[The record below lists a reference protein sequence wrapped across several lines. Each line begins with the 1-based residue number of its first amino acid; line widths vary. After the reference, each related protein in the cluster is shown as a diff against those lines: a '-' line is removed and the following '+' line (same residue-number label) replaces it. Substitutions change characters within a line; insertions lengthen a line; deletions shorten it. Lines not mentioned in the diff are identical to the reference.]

1 MSWTSTTNYGA
12 DYGADAQVD
21 GIYAYING
29 GDYPQVEQDLL
40 VDALLDALRDEVDA
54 RLPDGVT
61 WQPATAE
68 FLHPVDVDVPD
79 ADEMREIFADAW
91 AAVASRYEEIERD
104 ALYGSL
110 PATVEELEQA
120 LKAIGSPLHRA
131 RVAGLLTEAGTRAM
145 ASRVRAEAVY
155 AATRERGSIAAV
167 AETLGTGV
175 SALRTLITEHK
186 RRSGIS

>member
-1 MSWTSTTNYGA
+1 MTMTTTTYGS
-12 DYGADAQVD
+12 DYSEAVQSD
-21 GIYAYING
+21 GIYAYISG

-40 VDALLDALRDEVDA
+40 VNALLDELRDEVDA

-61 WQPATAE
+61 WHPSTSE
-68 FLHPVDVDVPD
+68 FVHPLGSEVPD
-79 ADEMREIFADAW
+79 ADEMREIFAAAW
-91 AAVASRYEEIERD
+91 AAVEARYEEIERD
-104 ALYGSL
+104 ALYGGL

-120 LKAIGSPLHRA
+120 LTAIGSAVHRA

-155 AATRERGSIAAV
+155 AATRERGSISAV

-186 RRSGIS
+186 RRAGIS